1 MADFLS
7 LWLPIL
13 VATVGVFLASSLI
26 NTVLPWHKSDF
37 PAVPD
42 EDGVL
47 NALRPFAI
55 PPGEYMLP
63 RCNDMKE
70 MSSPAYVEK
79 MKRGPV
85 MLLTVR
91 PNGPAAMGPTLL
103 QWAVYCLV
111 VSALVACVASM
122 LFTPETHGH
131 DIFHLTAIAAFMAYA
146 VATWQNSIWYGRP
159 WSMAAKSTLD
169 GLIYALITGAV
180 FMWLWP

>member
-1 MADFLS
+1 MTDFLS

-13 VATVGVFLASSLI
+13 VATAAVFLASSLI

-37 PAVPD
+37 PAVPA
-42 EDGVL
+42 EEGVMD
-47 NALRPFAI
+47 ALRPFAI

-70 MSSPAYVEK
+70 MSSPAFVEK

-91 PNGPAAMGPTLL
+91 RNGAPSMGPALA

-111 VSALVACVASM
+111 ASSLVACLAAIALEPS
-122 LFTPETHGH
+122 THDH
-131 DIFHLTAIAAFMAYA
+131 DVFHFTAIAAFMAYA
-146 VATWQNSIWYGRP
+146 VATWQSSIWYGRS

-169 GLIYALITGAV
+169 GLIYAVITGLV
-180 FMWLWP
+180 FVWLWP